1 MDWGTGT
8 FMPPVCALCLGI
20 MQALD
25 FIGGGAIEQKMRSLS
40 KGDGQSIAGICPDLI
55 NKVIHSFCG

>member
-1 MDWGTGT
+1 MDRIAGT

-25 FIGGGAIEQKMRSLS
+25 FIGGGAFEQKMRSL
-40 KGDGQSIAGICPDLI
+40 
-55 NKVIHSFCG
+55 

>member
-1 MDWGTGT
+1 MDRIAGT

-20 MQALD
+20 VQTLD
-25 FIGGGAIEQKMRSLS
+25 FIGGGAVEQKMSSLS
-40 KGDGQSIAGICPDLI
+40 KADGQSIAGICPDLI